1 MFKTV
6 VFTVPDY
13 NTIFMFIN
21 DLLMSYPAV
30 SRTFPVTLLA
40 TMLVSYPRHIV
51 GEIITKVLTQERL
64 LVLRNKP
71 LKPVEFVSVMITYSK
86 MAPSEL
92 CDRYHDWYSKN
103 TFLGRKKKTSMEK
116 KNEVKDV
123 HK

>member
-6 VFTVPDY
+6 VFTVSDY

-21 DLLMSYPAV
+21 DLLMNYSAV

-40 TMLVSYPRHIV
+40 TMLASYSRHII

-64 LVLRNKP
+64 LMLRNKP
-71 LKPVEFVSVMITYSK
+71 LKPVEFVSVMATYSK
-86 MAPSEL
+86 MAPPEL
-92 CDRYHDWYSKN
+92 CDQYYDWYSKN
-103 TFLGRKKKTSMEK
+103 TSLGRKKKTSIEK
-116 KNEVKDV
+116 KNEIKDT